1 MASIELTAD
10 LAELLADSHTLVV
23 MARKADLVDGWP
35 VAGLPQAVR
44 DAVARLAADAKAG
57 SGAVSSLLPEGAGPR
72 SLAVVALHDTVS
84 RHLSET
90 RSYEIHQ
97 QLKGIARA
105 EGGKVGVLLG
115 IADPAHALGALL
127 GVVRSYPLYSRK
139 SGNKNG
145 TGQVRVAL
153 QTRHGLVKDGFEQL
167 GHGRDAVRLAQRLVD
182 MPTAE
187 LDTETFE
194 QEVRASVQGIA
205 HVTVESLVGD
215 DLLVHGLRGLHAV
228 GRTAM
233 LPPRLVIL
241 DYAPPKAANG
251 PAQRETIALI
261 GKGLVYD
268 TGGLSLKI
276 VGDRMLTMKCDMGGA
291 AAVLGAFLML
301 ARGGHNGRVI
311 AALAMAENAIG
322 PNAYRP
328 DDVIE
333 MHSGK
338 TIEINNTDAEGR
350 IALADGASYIA
361 RRFKTKVVIDA
372 ATLTG
377 AQLVATGKWHAGIVT
392 NDADLETRALR
403 AGLESGD
410 HCMPLLYS
418 PELHTSEFKSTVA
431 DMRNS
436 VADRNNASSSA
447 SGLWVYLH
455 LDDLDLRWL
464 HIDLAGPAFLDN
476 RGTGYGVGLIHALV
490 ADL

>member
-1 MASIELTAD
+1 M
-10 LAELLADSHTLVV
+10 
-23 MARKADLVDGWP
+23 
-35 VAGLPQAVR
+35 
-44 DAVARLAADAKAG
+44 
-57 SGAVSSLLPEGAGPR
+57 
-72 SLAVVALHDTVS
+72 ALHDKVS
-84 RHLSET
+84 RHLSDT
-90 RSYEIHQ
+90 RSYEIYQH
-97 QLKGIARA
+97 LRSVARA
-105 EGGKVGVLLG
+105 EGGKVAVLVGL
-115 IADPAHALGALL
+115 ADAAHAMGAVL
-127 GVVRSYPLYSRK
+127 GVVRCYPLYSRK

-145 TGQVRVAL
+145 QGQVRISLRTKAGPVED
-153 QTRHGLVKDGFEQL
+153 GLEQL
-167 GHGRDAVRLAQRLVD
+167 GHGRDALRLAQRLVD
-182 MPTAE
+182 MPPAE
-187 LDTETFE
+187 LNTETFE
-194 QEVRASVQGIA
+194 AEVRAAAKGVS
-205 HVTVESLVGD
+205 HVSIETLLGD
-215 DLLVHGLRGLHAV
+215 ELLEHGLRGLHAV

-233 LPPRLVIL
+233 VAPRLVIL
-241 DYAPPKAANG
+241 DYHPPGAKDE
-251 PAQRETIALI
+251 PIALI

-301 ARGGHNGRVI
+301 ARGGCKRRVV

-322 PNAYRP
+322 PDAYRP

-338 TIEINNTDAEGR
+338 TIEVNNTDAEGR

-361 RRFKTKVVIDA
+361 RRFKTKILIDA

-377 AQLVATGKWHAGIVT
+377 AQLVATGKWHAGIVS
-392 NDADLETRALR
+392 NDADLEARALR
-403 AGLESGD
+403 AGLDSGD

-476 RGTGYGVGLIHALV
+476 RGTGYGVGLLHALV
-490 ADL
+490 AGL